1 MEPFLLLL
9 QNFLARNI
17 SPEEFVREYI
27 KLWYRLQ
34 DEQDQLADRQ
44 IPDLK
49 DREATIIKEHLAK
62 KTSNDEFS
70 DQFRALFQG
79 VQGYTIPPFSK
90 EAQILSHLF
99 VEADAF
105 NPDSATRRKCDIG
118 EEELRKSVEDAFREL
133 KEIDGKS
140 GD

>member
-17 SPEEFVREYI
+17 STEEFVQEYM
-27 KLWYRLQ
+27 KLWRSLR
-34 DEQDQLADRQ
+34 DEQYQLADRQ
-44 IPDLK
+44 IPDFN
-49 DREATIIKEHLAK
+49 DRQATIVKEHIAK
-62 KTSNDEFS
+62 KTSNDEFGA
-70 DQFRALFQG
+70 QFRALFQG
-79 VQGYTIPPFSK
+79 VQGYKIPPFSEESK
-90 EAQILSHLF
+90 ILSHLF

-105 NPDSATRRKCDIG
+105 NPDSATRRRGDIG
-118 EEELRKSVEDAFREL
+118 EEELRKSVEDALREI